1 MYILKPTHAESLL
14 HVHVCTLL
22 ARMLSIVT
30 RVLKSLHAWL
40 TLSQVNTQS
49 RGYLFCADSKE
60 DMEDWIAKLKK
71 VCRLTDT
78 PFVCVQACR

>member
-1 MYILKPTHAESLL
+1 MYMYITLFLA
-14 HVHVCTLL
+14 HV
-22 ARMLSIVT
+22 LSFVT
-30 RVLKSLHAWL
+30 CVLKSLHAWL

-49 RGYLFCADSKE
+49 RGYSFCADSKE

-71 VCRLTDT
+71 VCRLPDI